1 MSLWD
6 IFRGRFKGPETE
18 PEAEDQAS
26 AGQERL
32 RLPDLHRG
40 TPIEVMTEDGT
51 VLFTGR
57 PTAFD
62 ATQLLLE
69 RLPGALSLPILE
81 EGLSIR
87 LRGFSRA
94 MEPLNFCG
102 RVEQSGTVSC
112 KVNQLQYIPY
122 QNSRG
127 SQRQPVKVNAQLYA
141 VEDTRLDRPQPCQL
155 VNISTGGACV
165 TCACRYPE
173 GKAVRLRM
181 EMVRGEGYMSF
192 VGQVVRA
199 QEREEGGYEYG
210 ILFAQLR
217 RSQINSLL
225 KDIAEY
231 QKETEKLLLD

>member
-18 PEAEDQAS
+18 PEAADQS

-87 LRGFSRA
+87 LRGYSRA
-94 MEPLNFCG
+94 MEPLNFRG
-102 RVEQSGTVSC
+102 RVERSSAAAC
-112 KVNQLQYIPY
+112 KVNGLSICPG
-122 QNSRG
+122 RT
-127 SQRQPVKVNAQLYA
+127 AEA
-141 VEDTRLDRPQPCQL
+141 VDAGL
-155 VNISTGGACV
+155 
-165 TCACRYPE
+165 
-173 GKAVRLRM
+173 
-181 EMVRGEGYMSF
+181 
-192 VGQVVRA
+192 
-199 QEREEGGYEYG
+199 
-210 ILFAQLR
+210 
-217 RSQINSLL
+217 
-225 KDIAEY
+225 
-231 QKETEKLLLD
+231 

>member
-1 MSLWD
+1 MSLQEL
-6 IFRGRFKGPETE
+6 FRGLFRRTEVELEEPAASE
-18 PEAEDQAS
+18 PERTEIK
-26 AGQERL
+26 
-32 RLPDLHRG
+32 LPDFHRG
-40 TPIEVMTEDGT
+40 APIEVMTQGGT

-69 RLPGALSLPILE
+69 RIPGEMSFPTLE
-81 EGLSIR
+81 EGLEVR
-87 LRGFSRA
+87 LRGYSRA

-155 VNISTGGACV
+155 VNINTGPACADV
-165 TCACRYPE
+165 DQLTGLGPVDR
-173 GKAVRLRM
+173 K
-181 EMVRGEGYMSF
+181 S
-192 VGQVVRA
+192 VV
-199 QEREEGGYEYG
+199 
-210 ILFAQLR
+210 
-217 RSQINSLL
+217 
-225 KDIAEY
+225 
-231 QKETEKLLLD
+231 